1 MRSDL
6 IPRRLGVSSWS
17 HLNLSERLHVTYHSF
32 LPRSKP
38 AGGKARFQQACHCG
52 SLDDQARR
60 SLFRFS
66 GQCDTIRPSSLSFV
80 SWDPLFRLTQ
90 SPTFPFFFVCL
101 RWRLGRGGLW
111 GKQARRWSRT
121 NRGEGYSP
129 LGMLPAKMNAPGY
142 ALALFLLLSPAS
154 TWRPSR
160 CFEDCSPATETNGI
174 RPAF

>member
-1 MRSDL
+1 MCFCHKSRRAHVGNPNLDRPYPLLAKPLAVRSDL

-90 SPTFPFFFVCL
+90 SPTIPFFFVCL

-111 GKQARRWSRT
+111 GKQA
-121 NRGEGYSP
+121 
-129 LGMLPAKMNAPGY
+129 
-142 ALALFLLLSPAS
+142 
-154 TWRPSR
+154 
-160 CFEDCSPATETNGI
+160 DCSPATETNGI
-174 RPAF
+174 RPA